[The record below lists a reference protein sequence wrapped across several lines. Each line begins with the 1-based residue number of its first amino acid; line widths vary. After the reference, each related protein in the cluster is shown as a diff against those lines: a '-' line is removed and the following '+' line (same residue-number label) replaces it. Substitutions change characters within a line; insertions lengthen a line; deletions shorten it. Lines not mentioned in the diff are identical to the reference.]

1 MENLRKLRLER
12 RMSQMQVQKETGINQ
27 GELSKY
33 ERGQTRPTMESLL
46 ILASYFHTS
55 LDYLMGLT
63 DERTPYPRKKET

>member
-1 MENLRKLRLER
+1 MENLRMLRLER
-12 RMSQMQVQKETGINQ
+12 RLSQMQVQKDTGINQ

-33 ERGQTRPTMESLL
+33 ERSQTRPTMENLL

-63 DERTPYPRKKET
+63 DERTPYPRKKEP